1 MLITAHRTRRKQRRE
16 AERLSRAAGVVA
28 LAVRDREQSKLA
40 TRSITIPRTLDEAA
54 RSVDIIAATETPVNE
69 YDWHTGENWPTVL
82 LPDGARLNRRELPL
96 LDNHNRWSV
105 TDTLGTNSNPRLVDD
120 PIVGRS
126 LVYTMTISAAE
137 QPVWTKVKEGHLKNV
152 SVGRKDGDLY
162 PMEYA
167 QPVYVPAGRS
177 ETIKGRSFTGPV
189 RVIVDWE
196 PIEVSIANLGAD
208 PNAQVRSEESGG
220 SLPASS
226 QQKESLNMN
235 PQLRALLVKRGLAA
249 DATDAAAYVFLGQ
262 QLATRGAKFTSDAE
276 ALTIITAIDV
286 LPAAEGTANRADTSA
301 APAAAANAN
310 AATAAVPETVNRAA
324 NASTVVA
331 PAAAASAA
339 APVQSPD
346 PLLAERQRATNIYAL
361 CEELHV
367 DRSIAEDLV
376 TRGVGY
382 ADAIPVI
389 RSKRP
394 NQQATEGAAGGTG
407 QPNVTRNEIESLADQ
422 VEVGLMLRAFGGD
435 AQAAFGDRANA
446 MQIDNRA
453 RRFSQASL
461 LEVSR
466 SVLRCQGHPV
476 DDMNDYDVAV
486 IALRGD
492 SFNRIPQGMTAGAL
506 LKHYA
511 KRSTGISLGVLPA
524 VVATTTNSVLG
535 RGFVEAPYQ
544 WSEWVI
550 RDEPLKD
557 FEEQNVV
564 QGDMGGLLAEIPENE
579 PAPSRKLVNPQVEK
593 IKAKKL
599 GESIP
604 FSFEALMG
612 DKLAWLQK
620 QIRGRGAAGS
630 RTINFDAINLLTSN
644 PTMNTD
650 STALFHADHGNL
662 LTSGAAPDTD
672 QFAAMDLKLGLQ
684 TGLETIQ
691 VLGLEL
697 KKLLVPKTLRY
708 KAEKYALSPVEPG
721 AANEGVPNQFARR
734 GVQVIADGMLDRA
747 STVVYYGFGDV
758 NLQPVIIIKFLSG
771 FEIGVFL
778 EEVYDPKTMTREYI
792 TRIFYGIAAVDWR
805 NVVKNPGQ

>member
-1 MLITAHRTRRKQRRE
+1 MTLTVHRKRRKQRRE

-28 LAVRDREQSKLA
+28 LAVRDREQNKLA
-40 TRSITIPRTLDEAA
+40 VRSITIPKTLDEAT

-69 YDWHTGENWPTVL
+69 YDWHTGETWPTVL

-105 TDTLGTNSNPRLVDD
+105 TDTLGTNSNPRLIDD
-120 PIVGRS
+120 ASVGRS

-137 QPVWTKVKEGHLKNV
+137 QRVWTKVKEGHLKNV

-167 QPVYVPAGRS
+167 QPEYVPAGQ
-177 ETIKGRSFTGPV
+177 TKVIKGRSFTGPV
-189 RVIVDWE
+189 RVIADWE

-226 QQKESLNMN
+226 QQKESLTMN

-249 DATDAAAYVFLGQ
+249 DATEAAAYAFLGQLLATRSVVFSTDAAALELLNQ
-262 QLATRGAKFTSDAE
+262 PE
-276 ALTIITAIDV
+276 PTAN
-286 LPAAEGTANRADTSA
+286 TANRSDSGNT
-301 APAAAANAN
+301 AAAAPVAPAN
-310 AATAAVPETVNRAA
+310 DATVNRAA
-324 NASTVVA
+324 PSTVVV
-331 PAAAASAA
+331 PAAAASLPSA

-346 PLLAERQRATNIYAL
+346 PLIAERQRATNIYAL

-367 DRSIAEDLV
+367 DRSVAEDLV
-376 TRGVGY
+376 TRGIGY
-382 ADAIPVI
+382 GEAIPII

-394 NQQATEGAAGGTG
+394 NQPATEGAAGGSG
-407 QPNVTRNEIESLADQ
+407 APNVTRNEVESLADQ

-435 AQAAFGDRANA
+435 ARAAYGERAAN
-446 MQIDNRA
+446 MQISNQA

-486 IALRGD
+486 VALRGE

-535 RGFVEAPYQ
+535 RGFMEAPYQ

-579 PAPSRKLVNPQVEK
+579 PAAQRKLVNPQVEK

-612 DKLAWLQK
+612 DKLGWLHR

-630 RTINFDAINLLTSN
+630 RTINFDAISLLTGN
-644 PTMNTD
+644 PVMNTD
-650 STALFHADHGNL
+650 SVALFDSAHGNL
-662 LTSGAAPDTD
+662 LASGAAPDTD
-672 QFAAMDLKLGLQ
+672 QLAAMDLKLGLQ

-708 KAEKYALSPVEPG
+708 KAEKFALSPVEPG
-721 AANEGVPNQFARR
+721 ASNEGVPNQFARR
-734 GVQVIADGMLDRA
+734 GIQVIADGMLDAA
-747 STVVYYGFGDV
+747 STVVWYGFGDL
-758 NLQPVIIIKFLSG
+758 NLQPVIVIKFLSG

-805 NVVKNPGQ
+805 NAVKNPGQ